1 MKLSDFNAFD
11 WLLIAILLVSTGMA
25 FRRGLVRA
33 VLGLAGL
40 FVGLKLAGWSYIP
53 LGDALLYSKLMGSAT
68 AARILMFLLVL
79 AATTAAFEIT
89 GHKMHKAAHAM
100 GLSFLDHLL
109 GLAFGFVRGCVLGLA
124 MLMVTINFSP
134 QAQIVSTSILSP
146 YLFAAAH
153 DVSFLVPQYL
163 QQLMANG
170 SPSAKPAPPSWI
182 NRH

>member
-1 MKLSDFNAFD
+1 MRVADFNAFD
-11 WLLIAILLVSTGMA
+11 WLLIGILLISTGMA

-33 VLGLAGL
+33 LLGLVGL

-53 LGDALLYSKLMGSAT
+53 LGDGLVYTKLLGSAT
-68 AARILMFLLVL
+68 AARILMFLLVMV
-79 AATTAAFEIT
+79 AATAAFEVA
-89 GHKMHKAAHAM
+89 GHKMHKAARAA

-134 QAQIVSTSILSP
+134 QAQVVTTSVLSP
-146 YLFAAAH
+146 YLFATAH

-170 SPSAKPAPPSWI
+170 SSSAKPAPPSWI
-182 NRH
+182 LRH

>member
-1 MKLSDFNAFD
+1 MRLTDLNAFD
-11 WLLIAILLVSTGMA
+11 WLLIGILLVSTVLA

-33 VLGLAGL
+33 LFGLAGL
-40 FVGLKLAGWSYIP
+40 FVGFKLAGWAYIP
-53 LGDALLYSKLMGSAT
+53 VGDWIVYLKLMGSSVS
-68 AARILMFLLVL
+68 ARILSFLVIL
-79 AATTAAFEIT
+79 AAGAVLCELAGHLSQRRVRAA
-89 GHKMHKAAHAM
+89 
-100 GLSFLDHLL
+100 GLGLLDHLL
-109 GLAFGFVRGCVLGLA
+109 GLGFGFVRGCVVGIAL
-124 MLMVTINFSP
+124 LMVTINFSP

-170 SPSAKPAPPSWI
+170 AANPKPAPPSWI

>member
-1 MKLSDFNAFD
+1 MRLSDFNAFD

-40 FVGLKLAGWSYIP
+40 FIGLKLAGWSYIP
-53 LGDALLYSKLMGSAT
+53 LGDGLLYTKLLGSAT

-79 AATTAAFEIT
+79 AAAAAAFEVA
-89 GHKMHKAAHAM
+89 GHRLHKAAREA

-109 GLAFGFVRGCVLGLA
+109 GLGFGFVRGCVLGIA
-124 MLMVTINFSP
+124 MLMVTVNFSP
-134 QAQIVSTSILSP
+134 QAQIITTSVLSP

-163 QQLMANG
+163 QQLMVNG
-170 SPSAKPAPPSWI
+170 STSSKPALPSWI